1 MRVIRTGWMVAV
13 MMSVLVVSS
22 GQAVPEEKS
31 DADIWGD
38 PEISAAVKKACKGQ
52 SEDLDRISSKLRSA
66 SDWKPVK
73 KNLPKY
79 HEYLGVNNN
88 PHVQLFAV
96 AAIARLR
103 DNSSISPLKAF
114 IVAAKKRLQEGTL
127 TDEEMFNSVKE
138 EKRKMKGDLIPTSER
153 IALSLAVSSATATLG
168 EIDDSSDLSVAF
180 LGTLLK
186 HDMGKEWGGGVAH
199 SALVKKGASGL
210 RRLLEASLTADEKQ
224 IEYVCS
230 AISEVRDPKLIPNL
244 YAACLNKNYP
254 LRVRASALFTLEG
267 LRASS
272 ADVEDLIISIL
283 MDEESDIRNTAAV
296 VVCRFGT
303 TKGREV
309 LEKVQKNPGKSGG
322 ALVQAIN
329 DDLLQYDT
337 ENTLGGVIKTILAP
351 ETTDSE
357 KKRLCYNIKII
368 DTKTISKYATN
379 LVSCLNVQNS
389 EGKPLN
395 EARIEIWLAL
405 YRSTKIMYPLTL
417 MPYKTDRRFELAT
430 SEMRSLIRTELERYS
445 TTVYKSEK
453 VDLLVR
459 DSISKFIT
467 ISATNAVTRE
477 VGDK

>member
-13 MMSVLVVSS
+13 LMSVLVVSS
-22 GQAVPEEKS
+22 GWAVTEEES

-79 HEYLGVNNN
+79 HEYLGVSNN

-96 AAIARLR
+96 AAIAQLR

-114 IVAAKKRLQEGTL
+114 IVAANKRLQEGTL
-127 TDEEMFNSVKE
+127 TDEEMVNSVKE

-199 SALVKKGASGL
+199 SALAKKGASGL

-230 AISEVRDPKLIPNL
+230 AISEVRDSKLIPNL

-267 LRASS
+267 LRANSVG
-272 ADVEDLIISIL
+272 VEDLIINIL
-283 MDEESDIRNTAAV
+283 MDEESDIRNTAAL
-296 VVCRFGT
+296 VVCRSGT

-309 LEKVQKNPGKSGG
+309 LEKVRKYPGKSGG

-337 ENTLGGVIKTILAP
+337 ANTVEGVIRTILSP
-351 ETTDSE
+351 ETPDSE
-357 KKRLCYNIKII
+357 KTRLCYNIEIMN
-368 DTKTISKYATN
+368 TKTISKYATN
-379 LVSCLNVQNS
+379 LVSCLNVQDTA
-389 EGKPLN
+389 GKPLN
-395 EARIEIWLAL
+395 KARISIWLAL
-405 YRSTKIMYPLTL
+405 YHATKVMYPLTL
-417 MPYKTDRRFELAT
+417 MPYKNDQRFKDAT
-430 SEMRSLIRTELERYS
+430 SEIRRIFSDEYIAKGEYTQREKLTEEAVQKMITFWGKEAMRQ
-445 TTVYKSEK
+445 
-453 VDLLVR
+453 
-459 DSISKFIT
+459 
-467 ISATNAVTRE
+467 
-477 VGDK
+477 GDDVK